1 MKKFALLI
9 TVLVCAYALPG
20 QAQMMYQKGDLLV
33 NTGVG
38 LGSSVYGTVSLNGS
52 VEYFVNE
59 DLSVGGAIGYS
70 GYRRNYVFNDPLRI
84 NVFYFGPR
92 GSYHFADALDIENE
106 ALDLYVGAFVGFGI
120 TTVSYR
126 GERFSGYSDVN
137 DFGYDIFGGVRYQF
151 NPKVAAY
158 GELGFGVS
166 ILQMGVSFK
175 L

>member
-1 MKKFALLI
+1 MKKLTLLTAI
-9 TVLVCAYALPG
+9 LACLYTLPSQG
-20 QAQMMYQKGDLLV
+20 QMMYEKGDILV

-52 VEYFVNE
+52 VEYFINE
-59 DLSVGGAIGYS
+59 DLSVGGATGYS

-151 NPKVAAY
+151 NPNIAAY